1 MVTMVDMMHKKV
13 LNLVALVF
21 SVIIDLQEMKTIM
34 IGVVVILSVIAM
46 KMAWEKLK
54 CPYLHLLARKMLI
67 LILSGKRRWISF
79 LIYMITLLK
88 RRQSWLQLSSKVMPS
103 LGGIKFVLNTI
114 VWGMIVSLGKR

>member
-13 LNLVALVF
+13 LTLVTLVF

-34 IGVVVILSVIAM
+34 IVVILSVVAM

-67 LILSGKRRWISF
+67 LILSRKRRWISF